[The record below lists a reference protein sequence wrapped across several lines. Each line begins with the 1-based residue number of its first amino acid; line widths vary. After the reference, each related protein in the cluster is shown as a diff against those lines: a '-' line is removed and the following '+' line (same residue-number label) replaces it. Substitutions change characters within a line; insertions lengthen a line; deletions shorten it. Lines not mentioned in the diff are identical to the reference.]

1 MKTPYQTIKN
11 SCTYK
16 TYPLEKYFTT
26 ENSESQFVVTKLF
39 EENLQRE
46 FFSLINEN
54 NVPELFFHSFA
65 HTIIP
70 DHAEVSLDIM
80 GYYKGVI
87 HCIMNFITINGELAD
102 TKKCAFTIAEK
113 YASPDLPVIITAV
126 ESGEIIINYY
136 SFEDNEI
143 SIFRRVSVILSDEE
157 REKLRI
163 YCELFYR
170 ENSADYTNGDVV
182 YTSDIFRIDQM
193 SSMFF
198 VYEVN
203 PSVTII
209 DIETLTRNCSD
220 NAVML
225 LSGIK
230 RDSFFLISNADV
242 IDYIHPEALISHRK
256 DRLDSFYFNF
266 DYYIIHNRVFTVY
279 NDARMSIEIKYY
291 LYSKKMLRA
300 LEQRE
305 DVQFFTILLDN
316 NRFDYGMVKEAFL
329 FEKDQ
334 NKKLFF
340 AMNILD
346 FSIIEDFELI
356 LEYILHFKI
365 NDYEIHFTSRRIS
378 QRHTKRFKDF
388 TAHFQDQPEQV
399 ALNLSVITRYV
410 IFYNK
415 VYELIFMAEHYNI
428 DEMPN
433 MAHIM
438 NEALLEFNKDILQ
451 LVLTMKP
458 EKAVK
463 LIDLAS
469 NKEIVRL
476 TVELLEHGKMT
487 QDDIDLRLMDLKDAL
502 HTAVHETDGMI
513 QEALIRALRE
523 LF

>member
-1 MKTPYQTIKN
+1 MTTPFQTIKN
-11 SCTYK
+11 ACAYK
-16 TYPLEKYFTT
+16 TYPLERYFTT
-26 ENSESQFVVTKLF
+26 ENSESQFVVSKLF

-46 FFSLINEN
+46 FFSLINEHN
-54 NVPELFFHSFA
+54 TPELFFHSFA
-65 HTIIP
+65 HTVIP
-70 DHAEVSLDIM
+70 DHAEVSMDIM

-113 YASPDLPVIITAV
+113 YASPDLPVIVTAI

-143 SIFRRVSVILSDEE
+143 SIFRRVSVVLSDEE
-157 REKLRI
+157 REKLRV
-163 YCELFYR
+163 YCEMFYDDTH
-170 ENSADYTNGDVV
+170 NDMTAGDVV
-182 YTSDIFRIDQM
+182 YTSDIFSVEQM
-193 SSMFF
+193 SGMYF

-203 PSVTII
+203 PSMTII
-209 DIETLTRNCSD
+209 DIETLARNCTERR
-220 NAVML
+220 VML
-225 LSGIK
+225 MSGIK
-230 RDSFFLISNADV
+230 RDAFYLISNADV
-242 IDYIHPEALISHRK
+242 IDYIHPEALVSHRK
-256 DRLDSFYFNF
+256 DRLDTFYFNF
-266 DYYIIHNRVFTVY
+266 DYYLMNNRIFTVY
-279 NDARMSIEIKYY
+279 NDARTSIEIKYY
-291 LYSKKMLRA
+291 LYSKKLLRA

-316 NRFDYGMVKEAFL
+316 NRFDYGIVKEAFL

-346 FSIIEDFELI
+346 FSIIEDFELV
-356 LEYILHFKI
+356 LEYILHFKL
-365 NDYEIHFTSRRIS
+365 NEYEIHFVSRRIS

-388 TAHFQDQPEQV
+388 TARFQEQLEQV
-399 ALNLSVITRYV
+399 ALNMSVITRYV

-415 VYELIFMAEHYNI
+415 VYELIFLADHYNI

-433 MAHIM
+433 MSRIL
-438 NEALLEFNKDILQ
+438 NESLLEFNKDILQ
-451 LVLTMKP
+451 LIVTMKS

-463 LIDLAS
+463 LLNLA
-469 NKEIVRL
+469 NQKEILRL

-502 HTAVHETDGMI
+502 HTAIHESDGEV
-513 QEALIRALRE
+513 QSALIRAMRE